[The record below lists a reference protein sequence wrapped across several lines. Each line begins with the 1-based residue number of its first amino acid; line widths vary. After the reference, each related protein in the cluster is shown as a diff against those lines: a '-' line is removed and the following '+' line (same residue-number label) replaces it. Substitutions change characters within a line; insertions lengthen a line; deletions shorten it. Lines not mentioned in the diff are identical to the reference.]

1 MRLYSSNA
9 NQSRSAAR
17 YARLHRPMS
26 TVSQSSKHDGAV
38 GSPGNSVDRKPAGS
52 GRKVVGSWLKVRLRL
67 TG

>member
-26 TVSQSSKHDGAV
+26 TVTHSSTLDDT
-38 GSPGNSVDRKPAGS
+38 VDFPVEATKPKPADS
-52 GRKVVGSWLKVRLRL
+52 ARSAVRSWLKARLGL